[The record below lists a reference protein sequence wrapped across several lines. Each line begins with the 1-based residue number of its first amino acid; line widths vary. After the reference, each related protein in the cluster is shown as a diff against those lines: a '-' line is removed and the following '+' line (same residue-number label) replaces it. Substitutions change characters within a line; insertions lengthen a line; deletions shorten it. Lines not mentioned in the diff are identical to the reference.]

1 MSLRTRIKVQCFC
14 DKCEGNKLV
23 DPRTKIKHEEFMSRK
38 IKYQKARLSVLPD
51 DDEMYDNG
59 QETGPS
65 DEMGNIE
72 IYDTG
77 QEAGPSGLPGLPD
90 EIMREE
96 MDDEQEAG
104 PSGLPGLPDEIMR
117 EEMDDEQEAG
127 PSGLPGLPDEI
138 MREEMDDDGMEFPKR
153 NYNFLTKKLPMQ
165 SIKKGKISN
174 RILENLLLD
183 DNDQNRHSED
193 PEDNDQNIDSE
204 NEVDSENDEYE
215 EINFASPNFD
225 DKPKRP
231 NTVNNHHMHYC
242 WIILWLLEY
251 KQRFKLPNVAIDSL
265 FKFLSLLLSTID
277 KNKFLS
283 FPSSLYMAKKE
294 LGIPT
299 DIIQYAAC
307 NKCHKLYDINEL
319 LGKTEVQTC
328 SFINFP
334 NHTLQRFRQPCN
346 NPLTKEIN
354 NNNQQIYRPIMTYPI
369 GNIRQQLTL
378 LFGRKDF
385 ETSCREWANRKNDTE
400 ALFDIYD
407 VHLWNGYNIITHESN
422 NDRFI
427 RGAIIGCSSDVP
439 ATRKLCGFISARIA
453 CYRCHKSANFVG
465 NQPNFGGFL
474 DFEDWFVDRDIKIIR
489 EKASEWKQCQTE
501 ESRKAHVSQHYVR

>member
-1 MSLRTRIKVQCFC
+1 MSLRMRIKVQCFC

-38 IKYQKARLSVLPD
+38 IKYQKARLFVLPD

-65 DEMGNIE
+65 DEMSNIE
-72 IYDTG
+72 IYDNG
-77 QEAGPSGLPGLPD
+77 QEAGPFGLLGLPD

-104 PSGLPGLPDEIMR
+104 PSELL
-117 EEMDDEQEAG
+117 
-127 PSGLPGLPDEI
+127 GLPDEI

-165 SIKKGKISN
+165 SVKKGKISN
-174 RILENLLLD
+174 RIFENLLLD
-183 DNDQNRHSED
+183 DNDQNRHSKD

-204 NEVDSENDEYE
+204 NKVDSENDEYE

-242 WIILWLLEY
+242 WIILC
-251 KQRFKLPNVAIDSL
+251 
-265 FKFLSLLLSTID
+265 LLLSTID

-283 FPSSLYMAKKE
+283 FPSSLYIAKKE

-334 NHTLQRFRQPCN
+334 NHTIQRFRQPCN

-378 LFGRKDF
+378 FFGRKDF

-400 ALFDIYD
+400 ALFNIYD

-427 RGAIIGCSSDVP
+427 RGAIIGYSSDVP
-439 ATRKLCGFISARIA
+439 ATRKLCGFISSRIV
-453 CYRCHKSANFVG
+453 CYRCHKFANFVG
-465 NQPNFGGFL
+465 NQPNFGGFS
-474 DFEDWFVDRDIKIIR
+474 DFEDWFVDQDIKIIR

-501 ESRKAHVSQHYVR
+501 ESQKAHVSQHYVCWFEIYNLHYFNPVRHCVVDPMHCLFLRVAK